1 MREGMFETPIKLV
14 EPPRVY
20 RTSVTTP
27 NSIKVVAPVAAGEDV
42 RLHINMADQ
51 YVVAPLSRVEAHKL
65 CGAILTAL
73 GYDQSPPSR

>member
-1 MREGMFETPIKLV
+1 
-14 EPPRVY
+14 
-20 RTSVTTP
+20 
-27 NSIKVVAPVAAGEDV
+27 
-42 RLHINMADQ
+42 MADQ